1 MPPAP
6 SASSPSSTEAGEGA
20 GAPRAV
26 ARGWVRIALGA
37 WAAIV
42 YAIYWLG
49 YLGPQ

>member
-6 SASSPSSTEAGEGA
+6 SAFSPSSTEAGAGA
-20 GAPRAV
+20 GGPRAA

-49 YLGPQ
+49 YLGPR